1 MTLITVGVVIP
12 TYQRVKQTID
22 AVDSALCQ
30 TVPPA
35 EIVVVDDGSD
45 DSVANSLAGPLQHR
59 NVRFLR
65 EKHTSHPGR
74 VRNVGIRSL
83 NTSHVAFLDSDDIWY
98 PTKLERQVALATE
111 GFPAIFTGYDTVLSS
126 GGEIAS
132 SWIPTEREI
141 GIRELARINT
151 ICNSSVLVARELL
164 DEIGGL
170 PVSYA
175 VRGLE
180 DYAAWFRIAHYEKWI
195 GVAEPLLAYLDD
207 PRQSIRSTENST
219 IPKDLLLALDTQ
231 AWLRENSLNPWRLRL
246 GSFTTRMALRNWSK
260 GHSPRFRRK
269 PIL

>member
-30 TVPPA
+30 TVPPS

-45 DSVANSLAGPLQHR
+45 DLVADSLANLLQR
-59 NVRFLR
+59 RKVRFLR

-74 VRNVGIRSL
+74 VRNIGINSL
-83 NTSHVAFLDSDDIWY
+83 TTSHVAFLDSDDIWY
-98 PTKLERQVALATE
+98 PTKLERQVALAAR
-111 GFPAIFTGYDTVLSS
+111 GHRAVFTGHDTVLSS
-126 GGEIAS
+126 GGDIAS
-132 SWIPTEREI
+132 SWIPTDREI
-141 GIRELARINT
+141 GTRELARINT
-151 ICNSSVLVARELL
+151 ICNSSVLVARDLL

-180 DYAAWFRIAHYEKWI
+180 DYAAWFRIAHYETWI

-207 PRQSIRSTENST
+207 PSMSIRSTENSL
-219 IPKDLLLALDTQ
+219 ISKDLLLALDTQ
-231 AWLRENSLNPWRLRL
+231 AWLRDNGRNPWQLRL
-246 GSFTTRMALRNWSK
+246 GSVTTRIALRAWSK
-260 GHSPRFRRK
+260 GHSPRFRRESTK
-269 PIL
+269 